1 MNCSDRPLRL
11 LLSAGEASGDLHA
24 AAIAR
29 ALRRREPN
37 VQMMGMGGVH
47 MAEAG
52 VKLLID
58 IEQSSVVGITE
69 VMRQIPEF
77 LRKRAFLRRWMEVQ
91 RPDALVCVDFPDFHL
106 RLASD
111 AKRLG
116 VPVVYHIP
124 PKAWAWRPKRARRV
138 AELADAVSCLFNF
151 EAEFY
156 RREGARVLAI
166 GHPLLDVL
174 QEANPPS
181 PQEARRRFGL
191 PSEVSVLGLLPGSR
205 RREVVSL
212 LPRMVQATQILQ
224 KEIPNL
230 RVLLPKANTV
240 SEQTLRAAARNALEG
255 VQVISNATYEA
266 LRACDFVLAASGTV
280 TLEAAL
286 LGVPMAVVYRLS
298 AVTFV
303 LAKRLVRVR
312 FSALPNLIVGREI
325 VPELLQKAASAEN
338 MAQMV
343 RLYLRDPAL
352 REEQRRAFREVAA
365 ALGEKGAAERVA
377 EIVLR
382 VARGEELS

>member
-1 MNCSDRPLRL
+1 MNLPHRPIRI
-11 LLSAGEASGDLHA
+11 LLSAGEASGDLQA
-24 AAIAR
+24 ATIAR
-29 ALRRREPN
+29 ALRRRAPN
-37 VQMMGMGGVH
+37 IQMAGMGGVH

-69 VMRQIPEF
+69 VVRQIPEF

-106 RLASD
+106 RLAGD

-116 VPVVYHIP
+116 IPVVYHIP

-138 AELADAVSCLFNF
+138 AELVDAVSCLFPF

-156 RREGARVLAI
+156 RREGARVLAV

-174 QEANPPS
+174 QEAKPPS
-181 PQEARRRFGL
+181 PREARQRFGL
-191 PSEVSVLGLLPGSR
+191 SPEVPVLGLLPGSR
-205 RREVVSL
+205 RREVAFL
-212 LPRMVQATQILQ
+212 LPRMVRATQALQ
-224 KEIPNL
+224 REMSDL
-230 RVLLPKANTV
+230 CVLLPKANTV
-240 SEQTLRAAARNALEG
+240 SEETLRASAGDALKR
-255 VQVISNATYEA
+255 VQVVSNATYEA

-298 AVTFV
+298 AVTFA
-303 LAKRLVRVR
+303 LARRLVRVR

-338 MAQMV
+338 MARIARV
-343 RLYLRDPAL
+343 YLRNPAL
-352 REEQRRAFREVAA
+352 REEQRRAFKEVVL
-365 ALGEKGAAERVA
+365 ALGENGASGRVA
-377 EIVLR
+377 EVVLR
-382 VARGEELS
+382 IARRMELS